1 MNKLWPEGKIC
12 LTDHK
17 RCLEGSTPLWF
28 YVLKEA
34 AILHKGHH
42 LGPVGKRI
50 VSETLIGLVWF
61 DHFSYLFQKPQWTP
75 ATEGLP
81 GLGSVV
87 DVVTLT
93 AYVD

>member
-1 MNKLWPEGKIC
+1 
-12 LTDHK
+12 
-17 RCLEGSTPLWF
+17 LWF

-81 GLGSVV
+81 GRGSVV